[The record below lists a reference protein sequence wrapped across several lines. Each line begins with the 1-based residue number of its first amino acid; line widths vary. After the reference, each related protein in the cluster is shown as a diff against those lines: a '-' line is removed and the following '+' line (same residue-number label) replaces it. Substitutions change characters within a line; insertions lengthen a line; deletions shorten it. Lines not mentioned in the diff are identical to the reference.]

1 MVMKKFENV
10 NAYIHAAPKESQKL
24 LKELRALIKKAA
36 PKAVESIS
44 YGMPG
49 YKLNGKPL
57 VYFGGYKTHIG
68 FYPTPSGLIT
78 FQKEL
83 SSYKTGKGTAQFPL
97 DKPLPKKL
105 IREIV
110 QFRIKEN
117 QVRVRT

>member
-1 MVMKKFENV
+1 MKKFENV